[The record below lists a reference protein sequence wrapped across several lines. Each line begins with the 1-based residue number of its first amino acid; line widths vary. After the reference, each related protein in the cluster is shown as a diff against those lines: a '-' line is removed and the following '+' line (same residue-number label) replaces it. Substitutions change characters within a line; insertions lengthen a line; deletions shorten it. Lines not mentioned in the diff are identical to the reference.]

1 MTSIT
6 GKFKF
11 IFQINSKICNQK
23 HTLMQDNYG
32 GIKMENKV
40 LIRVPVEIRDNL
52 KILSAQ
58 RKVYIYELI
67 GGLLKEELVREKI
80 RQGLDE

>member
-1 MTSIT
+1 
-6 GKFKF
+6 
-11 IFQINSKICNQK
+11 
-23 HTLMQDNYG
+23 
-32 GIKMENKV
+32 MENKV